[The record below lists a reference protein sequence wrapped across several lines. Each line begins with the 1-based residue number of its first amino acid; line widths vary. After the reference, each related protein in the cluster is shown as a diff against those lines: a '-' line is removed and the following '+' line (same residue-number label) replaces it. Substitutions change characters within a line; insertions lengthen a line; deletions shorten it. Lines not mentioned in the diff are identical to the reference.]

1 MKRTIRRTLW
11 ILLTVYSAT
20 AGAQNLLQNPGF
32 ESPDGWDQH
41 WILATESPSSPSAL
55 ADAVTS
61 DVVEGV
67 RCVQLSNSVKL
78 KWTYLYSDSL
88 EAPIT
93 LRAGKKYEVKGWV
106 KVLEMGKDIDL
117 SMFWNGSAE
126 SYQICGVNPD
136 PSIQPDWFMV
146 KDTIYP
152 QVHCSDAYLRL
163 GFRSDKDGLF
173 PTGRLLL
180 DHFSVTRIPEI
191 TDTDITEFIMPV
203 QAGESVMDYVSGTV
217 RIQVPAG
224 TDLSR
229 LVPAVIEVS
238 DGARIDPSP
247 DTPAD
252 FSSPVLYTVT
262 ARDGTTTQ
270 EWHVEVEVLPNTGTD
285 IVSFTLPGQTG
296 GTMIDAVSGEVVLTM
311 PYGSDLSS
319 IVPAIEVSAGASM
332 DPAEGTAFDFSAPVS
347 ITVTAEDGTT
357 QQRWNVFAEEEAPS
371 SETGI
376 SLFDIP
382 GQIGLTAIDEGT
394 SSISVVM
401 PMGTDLTSLVPRIEL
416 TDGAVIKPGSGEAT
430 DFTSPVVYLVTA
442 QDGTTSREWT
452 VSVTQVLSQEAD
464 ILAFSLAGELRSAFS
479 SLDLNTVVID
489 PEKMTVRV
497 VVPYGTDVTS
507 LVPEIVISSGAN
519 IDPSGGEQTDFTGPR
534 IYRVTA
540 QDGVTVKDWTVTVE
554 VLANSA
560 ADITGFTVA
569 GQLAPAS
576 IDADLHAIS
585 VEVAPGA
592 DLTAIAPVISVSSG
606 ATVTPSSGESIDFSS
621 GVVYTVTA
629 EDGTTL
635 EWTVTILM
643 DPALSAEPGTAGE
656 EWRLYPNPAS
666 AFVMMEIGRS
676 SDICIQDLQ
685 GKVVTSLTAVSGHVT
700 IPVSHLR
707 KGIYLVTVR
716 TGTVRKVT
724 KLILE

>member
-11 ILLTVYSAT
+11 ILLTAYT
-20 AGAQNLLQNPGF
+20 ASTGAQNLLQNPGF
-32 ESPDGWDQH
+32 ESPEGWDRY
-41 WILATESPSSPSAL
+41 WVLAKESPSTESAL
-55 ADAVTS
+55 AVAITS
-61 DVVEGV
+61 DVVEGT

-78 KWTYLYSDSL
+78 KWTYLYSDTL

-93 LRAGKKYEVKGWV
+93 LRAGKKYEVKGWI

-126 SYQICGVNPD
+126 SYQICGDNPD
-136 PSIQPDWFMV
+136 PTVQPDWYLV

-180 DHFSVTRIPEI
+180 DHFSVKRIPEI
-191 TDTDITEFIMPV
+191 TDADITGFILPV
-203 QAGESVMDYVSGTV
+203 QAGETEIDYVSGTV
-217 RIQVPAG
+217 RLSVPAG
-224 TDLSR
+224 TDLTS
-229 LVPAVIEVS
+229 LAPVVIEVS
-238 DGARIDPSP
+238 EGAGISPSP
-247 DTPAD
+247 DTPVN
-252 FSSPVLYTVT
+252 FTTPVLYTVT

-270 EWHVEVEVLPNTGTD
+270 EWSVEVDVLPNTGTD
-285 IVSFTLPGQTG
+285 ILSFTLPGQIG
-296 GTMIDAVSGEVVLTM
+296 GTKIDAVSGEVALTM

-319 IVPAIEVSAGASM
+319 VIPEIEVSAGANL
-332 DPAEGTAFDFSAPVS
+332 DPAEGTAFDFTAPVS
-347 ITVTAEDGTT
+347 INVTAEDGSTL
-357 QQRWNVFAEEEAPS
+357 QQ
-371 SETGI
+371 
-376 SLFDIP
+376 
-382 GQIGLTAIDEGT
+382 
-394 SSISVVM
+394 
-401 PMGTDLTSLVPRIEL
+401 
-416 TDGAVIKPGSGEAT
+416 
-430 DFTSPVVYLVTA
+430 
-442 QDGTTSREWT
+442 WT
-452 VSVTQVLSQEAD
+452 VTVTPVMNQEAD

-489 PEKMTVRV
+489 PDKMTVQV

-507 LVPEIVISSGAN
+507 LVPDIVVSSGAT
-519 IDPSGGEQTDFTGPR
+519 IDPAGGKQTDFTGPR

-554 VLANSA
+554 VMASSA
-560 ADITGFTVA
+560 ADITGFSVA

-576 IDADLHAIS
+576 IDVDAHAIS
-585 VEVAPGA
+585 LEVAPGS

-635 EWTVTILM
+635 EWMVTILM
-643 DPALSAEPGTAGE
+643 DPALSAEPVTAGE
-656 EWRLYPNPAS
+656 AWRLYPNPAS
-666 AFVMMEIGRS
+666 TFVMMDIGRS

-700 IPVSHLR
+700 IPVSHLHR
-707 KGIYLVTVR
+707 GLYLVTVR
-716 TGTVRKVT
+716 SGAQSRVT